1 MQLRE
6 IMTHEVEVIH
16 PNATLEMAS
25 QKMTASNISAL
36 PVCDG
41 EQLVGILTERDLIG
55 RATAKTRNPQTATV
69 SEVMTTDLLSCFE
82 DQESTEALRLMQE
95 RQIRHLA
102 VLSRD
107 QRLVGLISLRDV
119 AKPQHEDAL
128 AGSAIR
134 WPA

>member
-25 QKMTASNISAL
+25 QKMAASNISAL

-41 EQLVGILTERDLIG
+41 EQLVGILTERGLIG

-95 RQIRHLA
+95 RPIRHLA

-107 QRLVGLISLRDV
+107 QRLVGLISPRDV
-119 AKPQHEDAL
+119 AKPQH
-128 AGSAIR
+128 
-134 WPA
+134 PA

>member
-1 MQLRE
+1 VPGGTRQADAGRVFSE
-6 IMTHEVEVIH
+6 GDDAAQGDYAHEVEVIH

-82 DQESTEALRLMQE
+82 D
-95 RQIRHLA
+95 
-102 VLSRD
+102 
-107 QRLVGLISLRDV
+107 
-119 AKPQHEDAL
+119 
-128 AGSAIR
+128 
-134 WPA
+134 

>member
-1 MQLRE
+1 MQVKE
-6 IMTHEVEVIH
+6 IMTHEVEVSH
-16 PNATLEMAS
+16 PDAALEAAS
-25 QKMTASNISAL
+25 QRMRASNISAI

-41 EQLVGILTERDLIG
+41 QQLVGILTERDLIG
-55 RATAKTRNPQTATV
+55 RATAKARNPQTATV
-69 SEVMTTDLLSCFE
+69 REVMTTDLLSCFE

-95 RQIRHLA
+95 RKIRHLA

-107 QRLVGLISLRDV
+107 QRLVGIISLLDV
-119 AKPQHEDAL
+119 AKPQHEEEL